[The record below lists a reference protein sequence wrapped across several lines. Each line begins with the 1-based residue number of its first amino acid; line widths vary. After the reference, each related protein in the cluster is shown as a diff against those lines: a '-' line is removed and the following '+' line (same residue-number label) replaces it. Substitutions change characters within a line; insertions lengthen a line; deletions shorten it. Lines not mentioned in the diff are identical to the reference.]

1 MLNLINIPGINVD
14 HTYKNYLNVFYVNE
28 CKFCRVQVSPWMASL
43 IGTVIHWTLCLCIYD
58 FFKLFLQYDRSVF
71 FVPTTLITFF
81 FPAGQDIEQLAEFR
95 SISQIDEF
103 TVLFREHVCVM
114 LSALEVLGYQ
124 VVTSSSTLGP
134 DPAHITH
141 IWTMRRALADPDLIS
156 ADGRFQDWIDLSP
169 SQLLFPQF
177 FCQLFFPCI

>member
-1 MLNLINIPGINVD
+1 MPYII
-14 HTYKNYLNVFYVNE
+14 
-28 CKFCRVQVSPWMASL
+28 VSSIIEQCPRK
-43 IGTVIHWTLCLCIYD
+43 V
-58 FFKLFLQYDRSVF
+58 SVSG
-71 FVPTTLITFF
+71 LK
-81 FPAGQDIEQLAEFR
+81 GQDIEQLAEFR

-156 ADGRFQDWIDLSP
+156 ADDSP
-169 SQLLFPQF
+169 
-177 FCQLFFPCI
+177 

>member
-1 MLNLINIPGINVD
+1 MPYIIVSSIIEQCPRKVSVSGLKVHPSKLNAKYRQNLVSTLPRFYIFELMNWAIHCSWDYNSCLGLESTHV
-14 HTYKNYLNVFYVNE
+14 TY
-28 CKFCRVQVSPWMASL
+28 R
-43 IGTVIHWTLCLCIYD
+43 IGE
-58 FFKLFLQYDRSVF
+58 DRY
-71 FVPTTLITFF
+71 TN
-81 FPAGQDIEQLAEFR
+81 FPKHRTNGQDIEQLAEFR

-156 ADGRFQDWIDLSP
+156 ADDSP
-169 SQLLFPQF
+169 
-177 FCQLFFPCI
+177 